1 MDYLQKLN
9 FLLWL
14 FFTEIMTGKI
24 VFRYSGKKTNI
35 VRPKNWRFN
44 KGQKNGRFFKGV
56 SPCMLCP
63 KIEVFLIGAFHR
75 NSYLKTTFLILWK
88 EKNDIKWKK
97 FKFKKGLKNGHFPRG
112 LVHGFCP
119 KIEISR
125 LGVFYR
131 NYVWKNGF

>member
-1 MDYLQKLN
+1 MVL
-9 FLLWL
+9 FL
-14 FFTEIMTGKI
+14 
-24 VFRYSGKKTNI
+24 
-35 VRPKNWRFN
+35 
-44 KGQKNGRFFKGV
+44 KGLV
-56 SPCMLCP
+56 HVCCS

-131 NYVWKNGF
+131 NYV

>member
-1 MDYLQKLN
+1 MIL
-9 FLLWL
+9 FL
-14 FFTEIMTGKI
+14 
-24 VFRYSGKKTNI
+24 
-35 VRPKNWRFN
+35 
-44 KGQKNGRFFKGV
+44 KGLV
-56 SPCMLCP
+56 HVCCS

-131 NYVWKNGF
+131 NYVRKNGF

>member
-1 MDYLQKLN
+1 MVL
-9 FLLWL
+9 FL
-14 FFTEIMTGKI
+14 
-24 VFRYSGKKTNI
+24 
-35 VRPKNWRFN
+35 
-44 KGQKNGRFFKGV
+44 KGLV
-56 SPCMLCP
+56 HVCCS

-119 KIEISR
+119 KSKFLVWVFFTEIMSEKM
-125 LGVFYR
+125 VF
-131 NYVWKNGF
+131 NYSG